1 MVEEQEKCKFC
12 GKSHFTQ
19 STEQKDTVW
28 VSNKICESCGKVVK
42 THNFRRELNIMKE
55 NNPNHRSLERK
66 K

>member
-28 VSNKICESCGKVVK
+28 VSNKICEFCGKVVK
-42 THNFRRELNIMKE
+42 TNTLKKRVKDI
-55 NNPNHRSLERK
+55 ERK
-66 K
+66 

>member
-42 THNFRRELNIMKE
+42 TNTLKKRVKDI
-55 NNPNHRSLERK
+55 ERK
-66 K
+66 